1 MSPKSNQA
9 RETVLPGAR
18 LTPSFTVSQPQNQP
32 LSLSLP
38 IGVLLRKA
46 LPSLGLSITSA
57 VLHDLELEQGN
68 RGSHQE
74 GRTEKAEGH

>member
-9 RETVLPGAR
+9 REIVLPSAR
-18 LTPSFTVSQPQNQP
+18 LTPSFTVSQPQNRP

-38 IGVLLRKA
+38 IGVLLRTA

-57 VLHDLELEQGN
+57 VLHDFELEQGN
-68 RGSHQE
+68 QGSHQE
-74 GRTEKAEGH
+74 GRTEKAEGR